1 MSLHLPTGATVHA
14 LFHFPAIGLVCSLLG
29 LLPSLCSFPLL
40 VVRNLKLTIWLQQLQ
55 VSSWQN
61 LKGLRGGAGGV
72 LQLTS
77 PPPPG
82 ASMGGGKE
90 RRQVACCPG
99 QPKGRL
105 KKHHCR
111 NLATESAFMSMWI
124 LSPPATCPLVPLI
137 PLFFSSSPRFV
148 FCVLFVLPH
157 SEYFQ
162 VHVCG
167 SDPRIVFVGNNSTHL
182 EQTDGWSQLRTSKV
196 SRDKPYQQEATW
208 KSDFETSSFLGIRTW
223 AL

>member
-1 MSLHLPTGATVHA
+1 MLGDLGIKATQCSLILSLSSSAAGSWTSMAVVCMAGQPASWRSQGKQYEFGSSRALWALPASYCSPTHTATGVSVPVKEQDVSGHASAECMSLHLPTGATVHA

-111 NLATESAFMSMWI
+111 NLATESAFMSM
-124 LSPPATCPLVPLI
+124 
-137 PLFFSSSPRFV
+137 
-148 FCVLFVLPH
+148 
-157 SEYFQ
+157 
-162 VHVCG
+162 
-167 SDPRIVFVGNNSTHL
+167 
-182 EQTDGWSQLRTSKV
+182 
-196 SRDKPYQQEATW
+196 
-208 KSDFETSSFLGIRTW
+208 
-223 AL
+223 